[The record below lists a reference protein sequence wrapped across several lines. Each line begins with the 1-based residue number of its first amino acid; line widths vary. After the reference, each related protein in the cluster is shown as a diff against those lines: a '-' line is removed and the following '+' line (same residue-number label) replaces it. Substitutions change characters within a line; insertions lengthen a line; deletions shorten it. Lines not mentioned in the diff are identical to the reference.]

1 MKPWQLYAR
10 LAGYRPWLY
19 AINCLGII
27 VVFLVEIGTGFVLR
41 AFFDAL
47 SQQRPAELGLWALV
61 ALLFATALARILG
74 ILTCFMTNSTF
85 IFSSGALL
93 LRNVVAGILRQPGAQ
108 ARPIS
113 SGDALSR
120 LRDDI
125 DEVMKSMIQ
134 FNDLVALAIFAL
146 GSLAVMLRI
155 SWQSTLVILLPL
167 VAVTAISQWV
177 SRRLRDYRARSRKAS
192 GAVTGFMGEIFGAVQ
207 AIQVAGAEV
216 AVTRRFAQ
224 LNEERKASGVN
235 DRLFGVLL
243 DAVFRSL
250 SSLGTGAILLI
261 SAQSMRAG
269 EFSIGDFALFVYFLN
284 YLGQFTSNL
293 GVILARY
300 RQSAISFERLAELL
314 DRPDQRALVEHRP
327 VYLSGPPPELAAVVR
342 RPGDRLERL
351 EASGLSYS
359 YPDATPGIQDV
370 DLALE
375 RGSLTVITGRVG
387 AGKTTLLRALLGLL
401 PATAGELRWNGQLVE
416 APDAFM
422 VPPRC
427 AYTPQSPR
435 LFSQTLREN
444 ILQGLPAEQVDLAAA
459 LRQAVFERD
468 LAAMPAGLETEVGP
482 RGMRLSGGQVQRTA
496 AARMFVRAAELLV
509 FDDLSSAL
517 DLATEREL
525 WERLAL
531 RPNTTYL
538 TVSHRRAVLRRADQI
553 IVLKHG
559 SVVAR
564 GRLPELLDSC
574 EELRQ
579 LWDSQASQ
587 GAGA

>member
-1 MKPWQLYAR
+1 LTRSASS
-10 LAGYRPWLY
+10 GRPSWGSGRWWR
-19 AINCLGII
+19 CS
-27 VVFLVEIGTGFVLR
+27 T
-41 AFFDAL
+41 
-47 SQQRPAELGLWALV
+47 
-61 ALLFATALARILG
+61 LARILG
-74 ILTCFMTNSTF
+74 ILTCFLTNSTF
-85 IFSSGALL
+85 VFTSGALL

-108 ARPIS
+108 ARAIS
-113 SGDALSR
+113 PGDALSR

-125 DEVMKSMIQ
+125 DEVMWAMIQ
-134 FNDLVALAIFAL
+134 FNDLVALALFAL

-177 SRRLRDYRARSRKAS
+177 SRRLRDYRARSREAS

-207 AIQVAGAEV
+207 AIQVAGAELP
-216 AVTRRFAQ
+216 VTRRFAQ
-224 LNEERKASGVN
+224 LNEERKASGVS

-243 DAVFRSL
+243 EAVFRSL

-269 EFSIGDFALFVYFLN
+269 AFSIGDFALFVYFLS
-284 YLGQFTSNL
+284 YLGRFTSNL
-293 GVILARY
+293 GQILARY

-314 DRPDQRALVEHRP
+314 DHPDQRALVEHKP
-327 VYLSGPPPELAAVVR
+327 VYLSGPPPELPAVVK

-351 EASGLSYS
+351 EVRGLGYS

-370 DLALE
+370 SLALE

-468 LAAMPAGLETEVGP
+468 LAAMPAGLETQVGP
-482 RGMRLSGGQVQRTA
+482 RGMRLSGGQVQRAA
-496 AARMFVRAAELLV
+496 AARMFVREAELLV

-517 DLATEREL
+517 DIATEREL

-553 IVLKHG
+553 IVLAHG

-564 GRLPELLDSC
+564 GRLPELLATCD
-574 EELRQ
+574 ELRQ

-587 GAGA
+587 GAG